1 MRVVSLMNPA
11 GSTAKSTTAAAI
23 AHLVAGAGRRVL
35 AVDLDPQANLT
46 AWLGGQGTDTA
57 GITQAVRATVNND
70 AEAWPGIDPAE
81 VRADLHRQVRR
92 TIQTTEAGVSLIAA
106 DPGVRG
112 LVRTWTDLRSHPERL
127 LADLLGALADDY
139 DLVVL
144 DCKGDL
150 GVLAEAALRA
160 STDVVGVATPT
171 TKALEGLQL
180 LAAEAAAVGTQM
192 RAVIPV
198 QVRHRSRGADADDL
212 YTVMKADWP
221 TTPPIRGLA
230 SMEGAYLAGQPITL
244 WDRRSPASEDYALV
258 VAELSAR
265 GVL

>member
-23 AHLVAGAGRRVL
+23 AHLVAGQGRRVL

-46 AWLGGQGTDTA
+46 AWLGGSTDTA
-57 GITQAVRATVNND
+57 GITQAVRATATND
-70 AEAWPGIDPAE
+70 PAAWPGIDPQE
-81 VRADLHRQVRR
+81 VQADLQRQVRR
-92 TIQTTEAGVSLIAA
+92 TIQTTAAGVSLIAA
-106 DPGVRG
+106 DPSVRG
-112 LVRTWTDLRSHPERL
+112 LVRTWTDLRPHSERL
-127 LADLLGALADDY
+127 LADLVDALSGDY
-139 DLVVL
+139 DVVVL
-144 DCKGDL
+144 DCKGDF

-180 LAAEAAAVGTQM
+180 LAAEAAQVGTAM

-198 QVRHRSRGADADDL
+198 QIRHRSRGADADDL
-212 YTVMKADWP
+212 YGVMRANWP
-221 TTPPIRGLA
+221 TTPPVRGVA
-230 SMEGAYLAGQPITL
+230 SMEGAYLAGQPITQ
-244 WDRRSPASEDYALV
+244 WDSRSPASEDYALV
-258 VAELSAR
+258 VTELVER